1 MAHEGGLWHVAR
13 LVMTVK
19 LPAAC
24 LTALEVSLWCYGI
37 DIVSGCKGL
46 GSLLMR
52 AQIDQAVVAL
62 PLLWMMLIGC
72 PLRPDLPTICITDG
86 GVRQTHSCLPY
97 IVTNTNVT
105 KQKCGLESL

>member
-13 LVMTVK
+13 PVMTVK

-24 LTALEVSLWCYGI
+24 LTALEVSLWCYSI

-62 PLLWMMLIGC
+62 SLQWMVLIGC
-72 PLRPDLPTICITDG
+72 PCRSDPPTALI
-86 GVRQTHSCLPY
+86 HSQLIHRHDEQRLMY
-97 IVTNTNVT
+97 SV
-105 KQKCGLESL
+105 

>member
-1 MAHEGGLWHVAR
+1 MVHEGGLWHVACP
-13 LVMTVK
+13 VMTVK

-24 LTALEVSLWCYGI
+24 LTALEVSLWCYSI

-62 PLLWMMLIGC
+62 PLLWMMLIGRPC
-72 PLRPDLPTICITDG
+72 RPDPPMICIT
-86 GVRQTHSCLPY
+86 
-97 IVTNTNVT
+97 
-105 KQKCGLESL
+105 E

>member
-13 LVMTVK
+13 PVMAVK

-24 LTALEVSLWCYGI
+24 LTALEVSLWCYSI
-37 DIVSGCKGL
+37 DIVSDSEVL

-62 PLLWMMLIGC
+62 PLLWMILIGC
-72 PLRPDLPTICITDG
+72 PCRADLPLICI
-86 GVRQTHSCLPY
+86 
-97 IVTNTNVT
+97 
-105 KQKCGLESL
+105 